1 MLELT
6 FNGLLN
12 ELADLVLDVW
22 REIPEDRRSDLFWLR
37 RIAWMT
43 ANGLGCS
50 HLVFG
55 RVASSPSSELTAS
68 PLHLRLP
75 LLPSIARQ
83 PRASRDVSGVSDA
96 SRLLPR

>member
-37 RIAWMT
+37 RIA
-43 ANGLGCS
+43 
-50 HLVFG
+50 
-55 RVASSPSSELTAS
+55 
-68 PLHLRLP
+68 
-75 LLPSIARQ
+75 
-83 PRASRDVSGVSDA
+83 
-96 SRLLPR
+96 